1 MSLQLQSIFLNN
13 NHLLKLMECL
23 PKPSKHSAFAN
34 INSSQTDLKH
44 PLVFPQSST
53 LIFANGSTGGA
64 VGKG

>member
-1 MSLQLQSIFLNN
+1 MWNIYQSLQCNQ
-13 NHLLKLMECL
+13 
-23 PKPSKHSAFAN
+23 SAFVN
-34 INSSQTDLKH
+34 IKVSALLSQTDLKH